1 MLKFIARR
9 LSSYA
14 VMLFI
19 AISGVYFLA
28 SSFLDPRS
36 NYMAMRPK
44 PPAASINASLNYAG
58 VNDHVPLIDRYWSWL
73 QNIVLHWNWGYSPLG
88 EPVNGEVWHRAL
100 VSVQLV
106 LTATLLSIVIG
117 VALGVFTA
125 TRKYSIFDRTMN
137 LVSSFFLVIPTF
149 VLALLVVLIY
159 LWLSKTTGAHWFAV
173 TGIGDGGAL
182 SYIQHLTLPT
192 LVLTL
197 VGYYGFHLTQ
207 RTYLLDNVGADYV
220 RTARAKGIPH
230 TTAIRRHALRTSMIP
245 TAYGIAFTIAGMVTG
260 TVFVEQIFAI
270 HGAGLYFIETLSK
283 NDINGAVA
291 VAFLGGVATCA
302 GLLLADIF
310 VAFLDP
316 RIRVS

>member
-1 MLKFIARR
+1 MAKFIIRR
-9 LSSYA
+9 LLSYVIMLYIA
-14 VMLFI
+14 V
-19 AISGVYFLA
+19 SGVYFLA

-44 PPAASINASLNYAG
+44 PPKASIDKSLTYAN
-58 VNDHVPLIDRYWSWL
+58 VNGETPLLERYWHWL
-73 QNIVLHWNWGYSPLG
+73 QGVVHWDWGYSPLG
-88 EPVNGEVWHRAL
+88 DPVNNEVWHRAL

-117 VALGVFTA
+117 IALGVFTA
-125 TRKYSIFDRTMN
+125 TRKYSIFDRAAN
-137 LVSSFFLVIPTF
+137 LVSAFFLVIPTF
-149 VLALLVVLIY
+149 VLALLIVLIY
-159 LWLSKTTGAHWFAV
+159 LWLSKTWDAHWFAV
-173 TGIGDGGAL
+173 TGIGNGHL
-182 SYIQHLTLPT
+182 SSYVQHLTLPT

-207 RTYLLDNVGADYV
+207 RTYLLDNINADYV
-220 RTARAKGIPH
+220 RTARAKGVPK
-230 TTAIRRHALRTSMIP
+230 TVAIRRHALRTSMIP
-245 TAYGIAFTIAGMVTG
+245 TAYGVAFTIAGMVTG
-260 TVFVEQIFAI
+260 TVFVEKIFAI
-270 HGAGLYFIETLSK
+270 HGAGSYFIETLSK